1 MSANQLEYHLLY
13 RLKFRQLRLL
23 VAVDEQRN
31 ILRASEH
38 LNIAQPAATKSIREL
53 ENVLDVSLFDR
64 SSRGV
69 TPTLYGEVVI
79 NHAKL
84 ILSQVRQISEDI
96 TSISQGVTGHI
107 NVGTLLAASPTL
119 IPQSVLKLQEE
130 RPNIT
135 VTIIEG
141 TNDKLMPALRTG
153 DIDLVVGRLPQYR
166 EREGISQ
173 DIIYDEPIA
182 IVARKDHPLSVK
194 HKLSFSDLKDYD
206 WILPPPTTSLRRQIE
221 SEFRNAGLE
230 PPRQTIESI
239 SILTNFKLLCDTDM
253 IAAMP
258 VHVVDNNDDLTKLA
272 MTFDAAT
279 SAVGVSYRSNHTP
292 STAVS
297 YFIET
302 LKTVANELNTS

>member
-1 MSANQLEYHLLY
+1 MSASQLEYHLLY

-31 ILRASEH
+31 ILKASEQ

-53 ENVLDVSLFDR
+53 EDILGVSLFDR

-69 TPTLYGEVVI
+69 TPTPYGEVVI

-84 ILSQVRQISEDI
+84 ILSQVRQISEEV
-96 TSISQGVTGHI
+96 TSIAQGVTGHI
-107 NVGTLLAASPTL
+107 NIGTLLAASPTL
-119 IPQSVLKLQEE
+119 IPKSVLKLKKE

-153 DIDLVVGRLPQYR
+153 DIDIVVGRLPEFR

-173 DIIYDEPIA
+173 EVIYDEPIA
-182 IVARKDHPLSVK
+182 IVARKNHPLLSEN
-194 HKLSFSDLKDYD
+194 KLGFAKLKNFD
-206 WILPPPTTSLRRQIE
+206 WILPPTSTSLRRQIE
-221 SEFRNAGLE
+221 SEFRNEGLE
-230 PPRQTIESI
+230 PPKENIESI
-239 SILTNFKLLCDTDM
+239 SILTNFNLLRETEM
-253 IAAMP
+253 LAAMP
-258 VHVVDNNDDLTKLA
+258 LHVAEHNDDLAVLPISFKG
-272 MTFDAAT
+272 AT
-279 SAVGVSYRSNHTP
+279 SDVGVSYRSNYTL

-302 LKTVANELNTS
+302 LKNVAANIDKP

>member
-1 MSANQLEYHLLY
+1 MSASQLEYHLLY

-31 ILRASEH
+31 ILKASEQ

-53 ENVLDVSLFDR
+53 EDILGVSLFDR

-69 TPTLYGEVVI
+69 TPTPYGEVVI

-84 ILSQVRQISEDI
+84 ILSQVRQISEEV
-96 TSISQGVTGHI
+96 TSIAQGVTGHI
-107 NVGTLLAASPTL
+107 NIGTLLAASPTL
-119 IPQSVLKLQEE
+119 IPKSVLKLKKE

-153 DIDLVVGRLPQYR
+153 DIDIVVGRLPEFR

-173 DIIYDEPIA
+173 DVIYDEPIA
-182 IVARKDHPLSVK
+182 IVARKNHPLLGENNLGFA
-194 HKLSFSDLKDYD
+194 KLKEFD
-206 WILPPPTTSLRRQIE
+206 WILPPTSTSLRRQIE
-221 SEFRNAGLE
+221 SEFRNESLE
-230 PPRQTIESI
+230 PPRESIESI
-239 SILTNFKLLCDTDM
+239 SILTNFKLLRETDM
-253 IAAMP
+253 LAAMP
-258 VHVVDNNDDLTKLA
+258 LHVAEHNDDLAVLPISLKG
-272 MTFDAAT
+272 AT
-279 SAVGVSYRSNHTP
+279 SDVGVSYRSNYTL

-302 LKTVANELNTS
+302 LKNVAAEIDKP

>member
-1 MSANQLEYHLLY
+1 MSASQLEYHLLY

-31 ILRASEH
+31 ILKASEQ

-53 ENVLDVSLFDR
+53 EDILGVSLFDR

-69 TPTLYGEVVI
+69 TPTPYGEVVI

-84 ILSQVRQISEDI
+84 ILSQVRQISEEV
-96 TSISQGVTGHI
+96 TSIAQGVTGHI
-107 NVGTLLAASPTL
+107 NIGTLLAASPTL
-119 IPQSVLKLQEE
+119 IPKSVLKLKKE

-153 DIDLVVGRLPQYR
+153 DIDIVVGRLPEFR

-173 DIIYDEPIA
+173 DVIYDEPIA
-182 IVARKDHPLSVK
+182 IVARKNHPL
-194 HKLSFSDLKDYD
+194 LGENNLEFARLKEFD
-206 WILPPPTTSLRRQIE
+206 WILPPTSTSLRRQIE
-221 SEFRNAGLE
+221 SEFRNEGLE
-230 PPRQTIESI
+230 PPRESIESI
-239 SILTNFKLLCDTDM
+239 SILTNFKLLRETDM

-258 VHVVDNNDDLTKLA
+258 LHVAEHNDDLAVLPISFKG
-272 MTFDAAT
+272 AT
-279 SAVGVSYRSNHTP
+279 SDVGVSYRSNYTL

-302 LKTVANELNTS
+302 LKNVAANIDKP

>member
-1 MSANQLEYHLLY
+1 MSASQLEYHLLY

-31 ILRASEH
+31 ILKASEQ

-53 ENVLDVSLFDR
+53 EDILGVSLFDR

-69 TPTLYGEVVI
+69 TPTPYGEVVI

-84 ILSQVRQISEDI
+84 ILSQVRQISEEL
-96 TSISQGVTGHI
+96 TSIAQGVTGHI
-107 NVGTLLAASPTL
+107 NIGTLLAASPTL
-119 IPQSVLKLQEE
+119 IPKSVLKLKKE

-153 DIDLVVGRLPQYR
+153 DIDIVVGRLPEFR

-173 DIIYDEPIA
+173 DVIYDEPIA
-182 IVARKDHPLSVK
+182 IVARKNHPL
-194 HKLSFSDLKDYD
+194 LGENNLEFARLKEFD
-206 WILPPPTTSLRRQIE
+206 WILPPTSTSLRRQIE
-221 SEFRNAGLE
+221 SEFRNEGLE
-230 PPRQTIESI
+230 PPRESIESI
-239 SILTNFKLLCDTDM
+239 SILTNFKLLRETDM
-253 IAAMP
+253 LAAMP
-258 VHVVDNNDDLTKLA
+258 LHVAEHNDDLAVLPISFKG
-272 MTFDAAT
+272 AT
-279 SAVGVSYRSNHTP
+279 SDVGVSYRSNYTL

-302 LKTVANELNTS
+302 LKNVATNIDKP

>member
-1 MSANQLEYHLLY
+1 MSASQLEYHLLY

-31 ILRASEH
+31 ILKASEQ

-53 ENVLDVSLFDR
+53 EDILGVSLFDR

-69 TPTLYGEVVI
+69 TPTPYGEVVI

-84 ILSQVRQISEDI
+84 ILSQVRQISEEV
-96 TSISQGVTGHI
+96 TSIAQGVTGHI
-107 NVGTLLAASPTL
+107 NIGTLLAASPTL
-119 IPQSVLKLQEE
+119 IPKSVLKLKKE

-153 DIDLVVGRLPQYR
+153 DIDIVVGRLPEFR

-173 DIIYDEPIA
+173 NVIYDEPIA
-182 IVARKDHPLSVK
+182 IVARKNHPL
-194 HKLSFSDLKDYD
+194 LSENNLGFARLKEFD
-206 WILPPPTTSLRRQIE
+206 WILPPTSTSLRRQIE
-221 SEFRNAGLE
+221 SEFRNEGLE
-230 PPRQTIESI
+230 PPRESIESI
-239 SILTNFKLLCDTDM
+239 SILTNFKLLRETDM
-253 IAAMP
+253 LAAMP
-258 VHVVDNNDDLTKLA
+258 LHVAEHNDDLAVLPISFKG
-272 MTFDAAT
+272 AT
-279 SAVGVSYRSNHTP
+279 SDVGVSYRSNYTL

-302 LKTVANELNTS
+302 LKNVAANIDKP

>member
-1 MSANQLEYHLLY
+1 MSASQLEYHLLY

-31 ILRASEH
+31 ILRASEQ

-53 ENVLDVSLFDR
+53 EDILGVSLFDR

-84 ILSQVRQISEDI
+84 ILSQVRQISEEV

-119 IPQSVLKLQEE
+119 IPQSVLKLKEE

-153 DIDLVVGRLPQYR
+153 DIDLVVGRLPEYR

-173 DIIYDEPIA
+173 DVIYDEPIA

-194 HKLSFSDLKDYD
+194 SKLNFSDLKEYD

-221 SEFRNAGLE
+221 SEFRNAGYE

-239 SILTNFKLLCDTDM
+239 SILTNFKLLCETDM

-258 VHVVDNNDDLTKLA
+258 VHVVDSNDALTKIA
-272 MTFDAAT
+272 MTFDATT
-279 SAVGVSYRSNHTP
+279 SAVGVSYRSNYTP

-297 YFIET
+297 HFIET
-302 LKTVANELNTS
+302 LKTVAKELNNS

>member
-1 MSANQLEYHLLY
+1 MSASQLEYHLLY

-31 ILRASEH
+31 ILKASEQ

-53 ENVLDVSLFDR
+53 EDILGVSLFDR

-69 TPTLYGEVVI
+69 TPTPYGEVVI

-84 ILSQVRQISEDI
+84 ILSQVRQISEEV
-96 TSISQGVTGHI
+96 TSIAQGVTGHI
-107 NVGTLLAASPTL
+107 NIGTLLAASPTL
-119 IPQSVLKLQEE
+119 IPKSVLKLKKE

-153 DIDLVVGRLPQYR
+153 DIDIVVGRLPEFR

-173 DIIYDEPIA
+173 DVIYDEPIA
-182 IVARKDHPLSVK
+182 IVARKNHPLLGK
-194 HKLSFSDLKDYD
+194 NNLEFARLKEFD
-206 WILPPPTTSLRRQIE
+206 WILPPTSTSLRRQIE
-221 SEFRNAGLE
+221 SEFRNEGLE
-230 PPRQTIESI
+230 PPHESIESI
-239 SILTNFKLLCDTDM
+239 SILTNFKLLRETDM
-253 IAAMP
+253 LAAMP
-258 VHVVDNNDDLTKLA
+258 LHVAEYNEALA
-272 MTFDAAT
+272 VLPISFKGAT
-279 SAVGVSYRSNHTP
+279 SDVGVSYRSNYTL

-302 LKTVANELNTS
+302 LKNVATNIDKP

>member
-1 MSANQLEYHLLY
+1 MSASQLEYHLLY

-31 ILRASEH
+31 ILKASEQ

-53 ENVLDVSLFDR
+53 EDILGVSLFDR

-69 TPTLYGEVVI
+69 TPTPYGEVAI

-84 ILSQVRQISEDI
+84 ILSQVRQISEEV
-96 TSISQGVTGHI
+96 TSIAQGVTGHI
-107 NVGTLLAASPTL
+107 NIGTLLAASPTL
-119 IPQSVLKLQEE
+119 IPKSVLKLKKE

-153 DIDLVVGRLPQYR
+153 DIDIVVGRLPEFR

-173 DIIYDEPIA
+173 DVIYDEPIA
-182 IVARKDHPLSVK
+182 IVDRKNHPL
-194 HKLSFSDLKDYD
+194 LGENNLEFARLKEFD
-206 WILPPPTTSLRRQIE
+206 WILPPTSTSLRRQIE
-221 SEFRNAGLE
+221 SEFRNEGLE
-230 PPRQTIESI
+230 PPRESIESI
-239 SILTNFKLLCDTDM
+239 SILTNFKLLRETDM
-253 IAAMP
+253 LAAMP
-258 VHVVDNNDDLTKLA
+258 LHVAEHNEALA
-272 MTFDAAT
+272 VLPISFKGAT
-279 SAVGVSYRSNHTP
+279 SDVGVSYRSNYTL

-302 LKTVANELNTS
+302 LKNVATNIDKP